1 MNTPKLTRHQARVHQ
16 EILEAASRAFA
27 RKGFHTTSVDEI
39 AKEAEVATSTLYRYF
54 AGKEAIYNGLIE
66 KMARQVS
73 EVFDEPVMPSLSY
86 EQRVELLIR
95 RQLALIE
102 NNRDFYLML
111 VSDGVLTQWR
121 LTSNDTI
128 AGAAFQAM
136 LDRMEAIIQQGIED
150 GVLRQV
156 NARLTATLIYGA
168 LSMIFFTWARG
179 EHEGSL
185 QDYAPEILSVIF
197 HGAQFPVRNDVGYVQ
212 RFG

>member
-1 MNTPKLTRHQARVHQ
+1 MNAPKLTRHQARVHQ
-16 EILEAASRAFA
+16 EILDAASRAFS
-27 RKGFHTTSVDEI
+27 RGGYHITSVDEI

-66 KMARQVS
+66 RMALQVT

-102 NNRDFYLML
+102 SNREFYLML

-121 LTSNDTI
+121 LTSDDTV
-128 AGAAFQAM
+128 AGAAFQTMHAR
-136 LDRMEAIIQQGIED
+136 LRDVLQRGVDEQQ
-150 GVLRQV
+150 LREID
-156 NARLTATLIYGA
+156 ASLTATMIYGA
-168 LSMIFFTWARG
+168 LTMIFFAWT
-179 EHEGSL
+179 HSTQDKPL
-185 QDYAPEILSVIF
+185 QDYAPEILSIIF
-197 HGAQFPVRNDVGYVQ
+197 HGAQRPSRPEGGYVQ